1 MRGKLPLARKAFVA
15 VVIVAA
21 LALIVWS
28 GVTNYRAN
36 QAMVREQ
43 KAHELVL
50 TPDGGVTASA
60 GPGAGQAAE
69 PPNPL
74 EGKQAPN
81 FTLEDTTGRKVSLA
95 DYKGKAVLVNFWATW
110 CGPCKVEIPWFDK
123 LHDQYAPQGFEILGV
138 SVDDLD
144 LDDKAKLA
152 NEKAEVVKFAKG
164 MQMNYPVLFNGLS
177 LTSYGELDAFPTSFY
192 VDRSGKIIDVEVG
205 LISRDAV
212 EANIRKALASGKA

>member
-1 MRGKLPLARKAFVA
+1 LARKAFVL

-28 GVTNYRAN
+28 GVTNYRAH

-50 TPDGGVTASA
+50 TPDGGVSA
-60 GPGAGQAAE
+60 AAEAGE

-74 EGKQAPN
+74 QGKQAPN

-144 LDDKAKLA
+144 VDDKAKLKT
-152 NEKAEVVKFAKG
+152 EKAEVVKFAKG
-164 MQMNYPVLFNGLS
+164 MQINYPILFDGLS
-177 LTSYGELDAFPTSFY
+177 LKSYGELDSFPTSFY
-192 VDRSGKIIDVEVG
+192 IDRSGKVVDVVTG
-205 LISRDAV
+205 LISRDEV
-212 EANIRKALASGKA
+212 EANIKKALGNGKA

>member
-1 MRGKLPLARKAFVA
+1 MARKAFVL

-28 GVTNYRAN
+28 GVTNYRAH

-50 TPDGGVTASA
+50 TPDGGVTAA
-60 GPGAGQAAE
+60 TAPGDSSG

-74 EGKQAPN
+74 QGKQAPN

-95 DYKGKAVLVNFWATW
+95 DYKGKAVLLNFWATW

-144 LDDKAKLA
+144 VDDKAKLKT
-152 NEKAEVVKFAKG
+152 EKAEVVKFAKG
-164 MQMNYPVLFNGLS
+164 MQINYPILFDGLS
-177 LTSYGELDAFPTSFY
+177 LKSYGELDSFPTSFY
-192 VDRSGKIIDVEVG
+192 IDRSGKVVDVVTG
-205 LISRDAV
+205 LISRDEV
-212 EANIRKALASGKA
+212 EANIKKALGNGKA

>member
-1 MRGKLPLARKAFVA
+1 MVVEASEEETLARKAFVI
-15 VVIVAA
+15 VVIAAA
-21 LALIVWS
+21 LALIAWS
-28 GVTNYRAN
+28 GVTNYRAHK
-36 QAMVREQ
+36 AMLAEQ
-43 KAHELVL
+43 QGHQLVL
-50 TPDGGVTASA
+50 TPEGGVTA
-60 GPGAGQAAE
+60 PGANAPE

-81 FTLEDTTGRKVSLA
+81 FTLVDTAGKKVSLA

-123 LHDQYAPQGFEILGV
+123 LHDEYAPQGFEILGV

-164 MQMNYPVLFNGLS
+164 MQINYPVLLNGLS

-192 VDRSGKIIDVEVG
+192 IDRSGKIIDVEVG
-205 LISRDAV
+205 LISRDEV
-212 EANIRKALASGKA
+212 EADIKKALASGKA

>member
-1 MRGKLPLARKAFVA
+1 MPRKAFVL
-15 VVIVAA
+15 VVMIAA

-28 GVTNYRAN
+28 GVTNYRAHK
-36 QAMVREQ
+36 ALLAER

-50 TPDGGVTASA
+50 TPDGGATMPTPAGEAS
-60 GPGAGQAAE
+60 E

-81 FTLEDTTGRKVSLA
+81 FTLEDTTGKKVSLA

-123 LHDQYAPQGFEILGV
+123 LHEQYAPQGFEILGV

-144 LDDKAKLA
+144 LDDKAKLST
-152 NEKAEVVKFAKG
+152 EKAEVVKFAKG
-164 MQMNYPVLFNGLS
+164 MQINYPVLFNGLS
-177 LTSYGELDAFPTSFY
+177 LKSYGELDAFPTSFY
-192 VDRSGKIIDVEVG
+192 VDRNGKVVDVVTG
-205 LISRDAV
+205 LISRDEV
-212 EANIRKALASGKA
+212 EADIKKALASGKA